1 MMTIEQHLPEV
12 PAAEDAGHPMLGTFW
27 SGLTQWIRTAAD
39 YYDAAAAYEDL
50 ARLSDGELERRGLSR
65 ETLAREIVRSA
76 SGGNEAEAVAGGGLA
91 QQNAFRADPMREIDL
106 ICWRTSCNAG
116 TSHPAGNRQP
126 LC

>member
-12 PAAEDAGHPMLGTFW
+12 PAAEAAGHPIFGSIW

-65 ETLAREIVRSA
+65 ETLAREVCA
-76 SGGNEAEAVAGGGLA
+76 T
-91 QQNAFRADPMREIDL
+91 RE
-106 ICWRTSCNAG
+106 R
-116 TSHPAGNRQP
+116 RE
-126 LC
+126 